1 MASLFLHPKD
11 AIQREEFIPSRASI
25 MHYLKETSS
34 LALDALPEPEAESEE
49 EAEQA
54 LLDDWQAFSY
64 RALWEIWDNESDAV
78 YDSL

>member
-1 MASLFLHPKD
+1 MHHP
-11 AIQREEFIPSRASI
+11 
-25 MHYLKETSS
+25 KETSL
-34 LALDALPEPEAESEE
+34 LAVGTSPEPEAESEE

-54 LLDDWQAFSY
+54 LLDDWHALSY